1 MTGRAQG
8 GDDTLSAFARSG
20 ARAAATND
28 VYGDAETLSG
38 RSKGGD
44 DVLRGVDYPFA
55 NSRLFGDG
63 RELLDRATGG
73 NDTLIDGA
81 RSRDEMWGDALLVS
95 AKATTGR
102 DTFVFAPVNGRDIIH
117 DFTPGED
124 KIDLSAFASLG
135 LTDFDALSGWLMK
148 QEDGTLIILDLGGT
162 RENSVL
168 VAGVQNLSPCDV
180 LFG

>member
-1 MTGRAQG
+1 
-8 GDDTLSAFARSG
+8 
-20 ARAAATND
+20 
-28 VYGDAETLSG
+28 
-38 RSKGGD
+38 
-44 DVLRGVDYPFA
+44 VDYPFA

-117 DFTPGED
+117 DFTRLPLAGRGG
-124 KIDLSAFASLG
+124 DLDPLRDG
-135 LTDFDALSGWLMK
+135 LHPEAPPL
-148 QEDGTLIILDLGGT
+148 
-162 RENSVL
+162 
-168 VAGVQNLSPCDV
+168 
-180 LFG
+180 